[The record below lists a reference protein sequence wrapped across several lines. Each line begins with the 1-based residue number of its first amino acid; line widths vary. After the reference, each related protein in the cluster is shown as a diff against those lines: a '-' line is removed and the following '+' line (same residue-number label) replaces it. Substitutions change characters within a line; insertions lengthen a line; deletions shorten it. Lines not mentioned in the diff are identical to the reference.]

1 MKIYFNNIKIMRIKT
16 MKKKQK
22 SMNRLKAYGL

>member
-16 MKKKQK
+16 MKKKKK
-22 SMNRLKAYGL
+22 SMNRLKAYSL

>member
-1 MKIYFNNIKIMRIKT
+1 MKIYFNNIKIMKIKT

-22 SMNRLKAYGL
+22 SMNRLKAYIL

>member
-22 SMNRLKAYGL
+22 SMNRLKAYSQ

>member
-22 SMNRLKAYGL
+22 SMNRLKVSIR